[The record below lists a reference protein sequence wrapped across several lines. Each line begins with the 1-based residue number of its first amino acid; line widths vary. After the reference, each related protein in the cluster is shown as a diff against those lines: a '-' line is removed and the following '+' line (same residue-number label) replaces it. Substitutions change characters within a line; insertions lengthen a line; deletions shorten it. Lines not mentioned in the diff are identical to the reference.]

1 MRKKRKDVMFTVYV
15 YALDTLADWELGYVT
30 AELNSGRFFKK
41 DAPRVSVKTVSISRE
56 PVKTMGGLTIIPDC
70 VINDIAVN
78 EESALLLP
86 GANTWDNSNHG
97 AIIEKASELL
107 SVGAMV
113 CAICGATAALANAGL
128 LDQKLHTSNGAG
140 YLEMVSPSYKG
151 QGFYVDKPSVADH
164 NLITASSTGTLLWAK
179 QIIERLKVF
188 QPDTLDAWYA
198 YFSTGEA
205 QHFFALMQTLPASR

>member
-1 MRKKRKDVMFTVYV
+1 MFTVYV

-78 EESALLLP
+78 EKSVLLLP
-86 GANTWDNSNHG
+86 GANTWNNSNHG

-107 SVGAMV
+107 SVGAL
-113 CAICGATAALANAGL
+113 CFNAALANAGL

-164 NLITASSTGTLLWAK
+164 NLITASSTGALLWAK

-188 QPDTLDAWYA
+188 QPDTLDAWYT

>member
-1 MRKKRKDVMFTVYV
+1 MFTVYV
-15 YALDTLADWELGYVT
+15 YALDTLADWELGYVI

-41 DAPRVSVKTVSISRE
+41 DAPGVSVKTVSISKK

-70 VINDIAVN
+70 AINDIAVN
-78 EESALLLP
+78 EESVLLLP
-86 GANTWDNSNHG
+86 GANTWDNPNHG
-97 AIIEKASELL
+97 AIIEKAGELL

-113 CAICGATAALANAGL
+113 CAICGATAALATAGL
-128 LDQKLHTSNGAG
+128 LDQKLHTSNGVG

-164 NLITASSTGTLLWAK
+164 NLITASSTGALLWAK

-205 QHFFALMQTLPASR
+205 QQFFALMQTLPAGK